1 MTTTNAPPTDRQ
13 REVFDFIRERSQMSG
28 PTIREIMQH
37 FGFTS
42 PNGAMCHIRALERKG
57 LIRRRA
63 HAVRGIEVVT

>member
-1 MTTTNAPPTDRQ
+1 MTTTNAQPTERQ
-13 REVFDFIRERSQMSG
+13 REVLEFICERSQMSG

-63 HAVRGIEVVT
+63 HVVRGIEVVT

>member
-1 MTTTNAPPTDRQ
+1 MTTTTQNVTDKQRQ
-13 REVFDFIRERSQMSG
+13 VLDFIRSQQFACG

-42 PNGAMCHIRALERKG
+42 PNGAMCHIVALERKG

-63 HAVRGIEVVT
+63 GQARGIEVTA

>member
-1 MTTTNAPPTDRQ
+1 MTTDKHPPTDRQ
-13 REVFDFIRERSQMSG
+13 REVLDFIRERSCVTG
-28 PTIREIMQH
+28 PTIREVMAH